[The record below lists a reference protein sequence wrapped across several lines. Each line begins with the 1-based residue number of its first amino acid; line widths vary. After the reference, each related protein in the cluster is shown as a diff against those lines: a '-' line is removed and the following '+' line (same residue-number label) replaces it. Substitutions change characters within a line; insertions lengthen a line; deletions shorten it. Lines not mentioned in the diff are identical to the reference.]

1 MDIES
6 LVIAEKQNEAIAQEV
21 TNRQHDETKR
31 TSLNVI
37 GEKEVEEAM
46 NTLLEYKQEKS
57 SLEQRLVENEKMW
70 QMAQWE
76 LSGDTTNRVKPK
88 SAWLVNTILNKHA
101 DAMDNFPEAN
111 VLPRAADD
119 EETAKILSKVI
130 PVILE
135 QTEFEGEY
143 SDEQYYKE
151 KNGTGVYSC
160 IWDNDMEN
168 GLGNIS
174 IKSVGLANIYYKGGR
189 KDFQKSPNV
198 FFVSMMDN
206 DVIKQNWPDAKL
218 NFDNS
223 TLISVDIYNSDEK
236 IDTTKQSVVVDWYY
250 KRKKRVVDEMGI
262 PKTITVLHYCK
273 FTNGTVL
280 YATENDPDLT
290 DRGWYDHGLY
300 PFVLDVLFPME
311 NSCTGFGYI
320 DMIKDDQMFVDKMQQ
335 AFMENTAWNA
345 TPRAAV
351 RSDVGLNE
359 EEFLDLSKPLIHF
372 EGNLGEDA
380 FRQIQPNPLPP
391 IYQSIFLEKI
401 QEMKDTSGNTA
412 SSQGQASNVT
422 SASGIA
428 SLQEASGKLSR
439 DSNKASYRQFKK
451 LIYMVIELIR
461 QFYTEPR
468 TFRITNELGQR
479 EYVEFDNSKLM
490 PQQSLIGTRLPMV
503 DIEVKPQ
510 KQSAYSKESQN
521 QTAIN
526 LYNLGFFAPNNADA
540 SLACLDMMDFDGIE
554 KVREN
559 VSKNQT
565 LFDMVM
571 QLQMQ
576 MAQLVGADPNMIQA
590 PAQTAPRKGQI
601 QESKGSLSSQA
612 AAATRGSASPV

>member
-6 LVIAEKQNEAIAQEV
+6 LVVAEKQAEAVAQEM
-21 TNRQHDETKR
+21 TNSQHDETKP
-31 TSLNVI
+31 TKLDVI
-37 GEKEVEEAM
+37 GKEEVEEAM
-46 NTLLEYKQEKS
+46 QTLLKYKQEKA
-57 SLEQRLVENEKMW
+57 SLEQRLIENEKMW
-70 QMAQWE
+70 RMAHWD
-76 LSGDTTNRVKPK
+76 LSGDTTNRIKPK
-88 SAWLVNTILNKHA
+88 SAWLVNTIINKHA

-111 VLPRAADD
+111 VLPRAKDD
-119 EETAKILSKVI
+119 EETAKTLSKVI
-130 PVILE
+130 PVILK
-135 QTEFEGEY
+135 QTKFEREY
-143 SDEQYYKE
+143 SDEQFYKE

-160 IWDNDMEN
+160 TWDNEREN

-174 IKSVGLANIYYKGGR
+174 IKSVGLGSIYYKGGK
-189 KDFQKSPNV
+189 KDIQESPNV
-198 FFVSMMDN
+198 FYVTMMDN
-206 DVIKQNWPDAKL
+206 DVIKDTWPDAQVDT
-218 NFDNS
+218 DN
-223 TLISVDIYNSDEK
+223 TMLASVDLYNTEEN
-236 IDTTKQSVVVDWYY
+236 IDTTNQSAVVDWYY
-250 KRKKRVVDEMGI
+250 KRKKKVVDEMGI
-262 PKTITVLHYCK
+262 PKTITILHYCK
-273 FTNGTVL
+273 FVNGTVL
-280 YATENDPDLT
+280 YATENDPELAE
-290 DRGWYDHGLY
+290 RGWYDHGMYPFIFDVLY
-300 PFVLDVLFPME
+300 PYE

-320 DMIKDDQMFVDKMQQ
+320 DMIKDDQMYIDKMQQ
-335 AFMENTAWNA
+335 AFLENTAWNA
-345 TPRAAV
+345 TPRTAV

-359 EEFLDLSKPLIHF
+359 EEFLDLTKPIIHF

-380 FRQIQPNPLPP
+380 FRAIPPNPLPG
-391 IYQSIFLEKI
+391 IFQSVFLEKI

-439 DSNKASYRQFKK
+439 DSNKASYREFES

-468 TFRITNELGQR
+468 TFRITNDLGQS
-479 EYVEFDNSKLM
+479 EYVEFDNSGLM
-490 PQQSLIGTRLPMV
+490 PKENIIGSRMPMV

-576 MAQLVGADPNMIQA
+576 MAELMVADPNQIVA
-590 PAQTAPRKGQI
+590 PAQTEPRRGMV

-612 AAATRGSASPV
+612 AAATRGSASPT